1 MFAKLEEVVRKYDDL
16 NKTLGSPE
24 ILGDPTKMME
34 CNKALAE
41 ITPIVEKYK
50 EYKAL
55 NEDLQFIKENIKHEK
70 DPDMREMMNEE
81 QRELEEK
88 LPDYENEL
96 KILLLPK
103 DENDDKNVIVEI
115 RGGAGGDEAA
125 LFAGDLFRS
134 IPSSYLK
141 FSFTFNL
148 ASLFFTFHFIKF

>member
-70 DPDMREMMNEE
+70 DPDMR
-81 QRELEEK
+81 
-88 LPDYENEL
+88 
-96 KILLLPK
+96 
-103 DENDDKNVIVEI
+103 
-115 RGGAGGDEAA
+115 
-125 LFAGDLFRS
+125 
-134 IPSSYLK
+134 
-141 FSFTFNL
+141 
-148 ASLFFTFHFIKF
+148 